1 MRASMLVMLT
11 WRQPMLLHT
20 EKMDVES
27 RVALGGV
34 VAAVCIVD
42 DDPSM
47 LKALERLLASVGLPA
62 RLFREPLGFL
72 KYATRN
78 PVTVALIDI
87 WTPGMSSLEL
97 QKELRAV
104 SPETRVIV
112 VSADDCWSFKR
123 KWSG

>member
-1 MRASMLVMLT
+1 MIPASMLVMLT

-27 RVALGGV
+27 PVALGGV

-72 KYATRN
+72 KYSTRN

-87 WTPGMSSLEL
+87 CTAGMSSLAL
-97 QKELRAV
+97 QKALRAA
-104 SPETRVIV
+104 S
-112 VSADDCWSFKR
+112 
-123 KWSG
+123 